1 MKKVS
6 IFSIL
11 LGLSLLISCGGSKSS
26 KGSASSKKTTKK
38 SSTSTPQTTN
48 SSSKE
53 GENIV
58 KIARSY
64 IGTKYKYGGITRKG
78 MDCSGLAYNVYKDIG
93 VTLPRSSSAQSEVG
107 KRVYIGE
114 VVKGDLIFF
123 GATKG
128 SKKITHIGI
137 VSYSNNGTVKMI
149 HASSSK
155 GVREDTIDKH
165 YWKDRYIKAC
175 RPLEK

>member
-1 MKKVS
+1 MKKITIYS
-6 IFSIL
+6 LISTLFL
-11 LGLSLLISCGGSKSS
+11 LASCGGSKPAKSTP
-26 KGSASSKKTTKK
+26 KTTTK
-38 SSTSTPQTTN
+38 STNTSTSAPDAKKADN
-48 SSSKE
+48 V
-53 GENIV
+53 I

-78 MDCSGLAYNVYKDIG
+78 IDCSGLAYNVYKDVGI
-93 VTLPRSSSAQSEVG
+93 VLPRSSSAQAEIG

-123 GATKG
+123 GASPG

-155 GVREDTIDKH
+155 GVREDTIDKY
-165 YWKDRYIKAC
+165 YWKDRYIRAS
-175 RPLEK
+175 RPLVK